1 MDKAI
6 TKELIEK
13 FMKIEGE
20 TRAISIKGDLEFIL
34 YKKGEE
40 GLKKLEDE
48 LEKFGH
54 PIKYKTLEDMSFY
67 PVGLEALTFLASK
80 KLFNFSEQDF
90 IEMGKFNSKVSL
102 IVRLFMKYFV
112 SLDSMAK
119 EAPKFW
125 KKYYTRGELKIVE
138 LDKEKKHAV
147 ARIENF
153 ELCPCHC
160 YTMKGYFISV
170 VKMILGCPVSCEET
184 KCTFRGDEYHEF
196 TVTW

>member
-1 MDKAI
+1 MEKII

-13 FMKIEGE
+13 LMKTEGE

-40 GLKKLEDE
+40 GLRKLEDE

-54 PIKYKTLEDMSFY
+54 PIKYKKLEDMSFY
-67 PVGLEALTFLASK
+67 PVGLEALVFLAAE
-80 KLFNFSEQDF
+80 KLFNFSKEDF
-90 IEMGKFNSKVSL
+90 VEMGEFNAKVSL

-112 SLDSMAK
+112 SMDSMAK
-119 EAPKFW
+119 ESPKFW
-125 KKYYTRGELKIVE
+125 RKYYTNGDLSIVE
-138 LDKEKKHAV
+138 LDKEKKYAI

-153 ELCPCHC
+153 ALSPSHC
-160 YTMKGYFISV
+160 CTLKGYFLSV
-170 VKMILGCPVSCEET
+170 VKMILGHPISCEET

-196 TVTW
+196 KLTW